1 MQKTEGFMK
10 KQIVAY
16 LKDLKAK
23 KVHAKDEAAIKQA
36 VVLRLLSHLGWDI
49 FDVEE
54 VCPDFAAGA
63 GSVSYALRIDAGSK
77 VFLEVRRQA
86 EGYDGIHR
94 DLAALAAAEAVELA
108 AHTDGSRWWFYLPAA
123 KGGLS
128 QKRCQLLD
136 ALAQKP
142 EDVAA
147 GLIALLSR
155 ERVANG
161 DYLESARAVH
171 QQQRRRMA
179 AEVLPDAW
187 NKVLAG
193 PNKILVEILS
203 DATEKLCGC
212 KAEPGVVEAFLRAN
226 HGRWA
231 LPPVSAETAAAHA
244 PAARSAETAEPE
256 AAPPAPPADT
266 SADMR
271 ARKPEFFANKA
282 INSFSFRGNTFPV
295 RSWEEMLTTV
305 CDYFAVQHPHE
316 FEKVLWLY
324 DDQHP
329 CFSRYSDQLR
339 IPEKIKKTNIYVET
353 KLAPEDIVKT
363 VGDLLTE
370 FGYGHEDLVI
380 NTR

>member
-77 VFLEVRRQA
+77 VFLEVKRQA
-86 EGYDGIHR
+86 EGYDGHPPGSHR
-94 DLAALAAAEAVELA
+94 TGRGRGRGAGGAHGRLALVV
-108 AHTDGSRWWFYLPAA
+108 YLPAA

-231 LPPVSAETAAAHA
+231 LPSVSAETAAAHA
-244 PAARSAETAEPE
+244 PAPRSDEPAEPE

>member
-1 MQKTEGFMK
+1 MK
-10 KQIVAY
+10 KQIVSY
-16 LKDLKAK
+16 VKDLKAK
-23 KVHAKDEAAIKQA
+23 KMHSKDEAAIKQA
-36 VVLRLLSHLGWDI
+36 VVLRLLSYLGWDI

-54 VCPDFAAGA
+54 VCPDFAAGS
-63 GSVSYALRIDAGSK
+63 GVVSYALRVDSGSK
-77 VFLEVRRQA
+77 VLLEVKRQSG
-86 EGYDGIHR
+86 GYDDVHR
-94 DLAALAAAEAVELA
+94 DLVALAAAEGVELA

-136 ALAQKP
+136 ALEQKP
-142 EDVAA
+142 EDMALE
-147 GLIALLSR
+147 LIALLSR
-155 ERVANG
+155 EKVAGG
-161 DYLESARAVH
+161 DYLESARAAY
-171 QQQRRRMA
+171 QQQKRKMA

-203 DATEKLCGC
+203 DATEKICGC
-212 KAEPGVVEAFLRAN
+212 KAEPGMVEAFLRAN
-226 HGRWA
+226 LGRWA
-231 LPPVSAETAAAHA
+231 LPPAIGDSPAPPA
-244 PAARSAETAEPE
+244 PAARPAETQEPE
-256 AAPPAPPADT
+256 AARAVQPPEKST
-266 SADMR
+266 DMK

-282 INSFSFRGNTFPV
+282 IDSFSFRGNTFPV
-295 RSWEEMLTTV
+295 KTWEEMLTTV

-329 CFSRYSDQLR
+329 FFSRYSDQLR

-353 KLAPEDIVKT
+353 KLAPEEIVKT

-370 FGYGHEDLVI
+370 FGYGHEELVI
-380 NTR
+380 NTQ

>member
-16 LKDLKAK
+16 LKDLKAGK
-23 KVHAKDEAAIKQA
+23 PQPRDEAAIKQA

-54 VCPDFAAGA
+54 VCPDFAAGS
-63 GSVSYALRIDAGSK
+63 GSVSYALRIDSASK
-77 VFLEVRRQA
+77 VFLEVRRRA
-86 EGYDGIHR
+86 EGYDDVHR
-94 DLAALAAAEAVELA
+94 ELAALAAAEGVELA
-108 AHTDGSRWWFYLPAA
+108 AHTDGCRWWFYLPAV

-128 QKRCQLLD
+128 QKRCHLVD
-136 ALAQKP
+136 ALEQKP
-142 EDVAA
+142 DEAA
-147 GLIALLSR
+147 AELIALLSR
-155 ERVANG
+155 ERVASG

-171 QQQRRRMA
+171 QQQRRKLA
-179 AEVLPDAW
+179 AEVLPEAW

-203 DATEKLCGC
+203 DATEKICGC
-212 KAEPGVVEAFLRAN
+212 KAEPGVVEAFLRA
-226 HGRWA
+226 HHARWT
-231 LPPVSAETAAAHA
+231 LSPAEN
-244 PAARSAETAEPE
+244 P
-256 AAPPAPPADT
+256 AAPPARTAEAPAPEAPPDPGPEART
-266 SADMR
+266 
-271 ARKPEFFANKA
+271 RKPELFANKA
-282 INSFSFRGNTFPV
+282 IHSFSFRGTTYAV
-295 RSWEEMLTTV
+295 KSWEEMLTTV
-305 CDYFAVQHPHE
+305 CDHFAVQHPHE

-370 FGYGHEDLVI
+370 FGYAHEDLVI
-380 NTR
+380 HTR

>member
-16 LKDLKAK
+16 LKDLKSRKA
-23 KVHAKDEAAIKQA
+23 HAKDEAAIKQA

-54 VCPDFAAGA
+54 VCPDFAVGA
-63 GSVSYALRIDAGSK
+63 GSVSYALRIEAGSK
-77 VFLEVRRQA
+77 VFLEVKRLA
-86 EGYDGIHR
+86 EGCDELHR
-94 DLAALAAAEAVELA
+94 ELAALAAAEGVELA

-136 ALAQKP
+136 TLEQKP
-142 EDVAA
+142 EEVAA
-147 GLIALLSR
+147 ELIALLSR
-155 ERVANG
+155 EKVASG

-171 QQQRRRMA
+171 QQQRRKLA

-187 NKVLAG
+187 NRVLAG

-212 KAEPGVVEAFLRAN
+212 KAEPGMVEAFLRAN
-226 HGRWA
+226 HDRWA
-231 LPPVSAETAAAHA
+231 LPPAA
-244 PAARSAETAEPE
+244 S
-256 AAPPAPPADT
+256 PAPPARPAET
-266 SADMR
+266 AGAESPPPESGTDMR
-271 ARKPEFFANKA
+271 ARKPEFFANKS
-282 INSFSFRGNTFPV
+282 INSFSFRGNTYPV
-295 RSWEEMLTTV
+295 KSWEEMLTTV
-305 CDYFAVQHPHE
+305 CDCFAVQHPHE
-316 FEKVLWLY
+316 FEKVLWLH

-329 CFSRYSDQLR
+329 FFSRYSDQLR

-353 KLAPEDIVKT
+353 KLAPEEIVKT

-380 NTR
+380 HTR